1 MTIYHNNT
9 ITSMDINTL
18 FPIINADDFNRKYSV
33 GRTIGVGKQGQ
44 VYCVTD
50 NTTNEVFA
58 IK

>member
-1 MTIYHNNT
+1 
-9 ITSMDINTL
+9 MDINTL